1 MNGIPYSTWQKN
13 DSESVYDFP
22 SANIPICNITNSVRF
37 CYGLRRLNLNY
48 NGAIIRVRRSRDN
61 AELNIHLD
69 QFGKLD
75 IKTLQDFCQSGNG
88 FVTTWY
94 DQSGNGYHQVQGT
107 AGTQPLIISNGTLIT
122 QNGLPIISTAVN
134 RWMLCTTTDFDWV
147 EPMSILIV
155 YRTDISASQAVLD
168 FNSSSSS
175 SIAFAVSN
183 MENPINPASTSNVPL
198 IRFRYSTSGGA
209 ERETTLSLN
218 KRKPQLMLIYCQ
230 TGKTGSGTSFIDTFG
245 YGANSGGNTT
255 QASIPSSS
263 FGISANGAATHYFA
277 EVICFEGMMNKNNP
291 NLYASNTRNTV
302 VRQYDETLLQIVKQ
316 TAKYHGIGLYI

>member
-94 DQSGNGYHQVQGT
+94 DQSGNGYNQVQGT
-107 AGTQPLIISNGTLIT
+107 ASAQPLIISNGTLIT

-134 RWMLCTTTDFDWV
+134 RSMLCTTTDFDWAN
-147 EPMSILIV
+147 PMSMLV
-155 YRTDISASQAVLD
+155 VHRTDISL
-168 FNSSSSS
+168 
-175 SIAFAVSN
+175 
-183 MENPINPASTSNVPL
+183 
-198 IRFRYSTSGGA
+198 
-209 ERETTLSLN
+209 
-218 KRKPQLMLIYCQ
+218 
-230 TGKTGSGTSFIDTFG
+230 
-245 YGANSGGNTT
+245 
-255 QASIPSSS
+255 
-263 FGISANGAATHYFA
+263 
-277 EVICFEGMMNKNNP
+277 
-291 NLYASNTRNTV
+291 
-302 VRQYDETLLQIVKQ
+302 VKQ
-316 TAKYHGIGLYI
+316 F